1 MMSIKGYKQA
11 AALLVLLGCGS
22 SVHAAIAPDR
32 TRLVFR
38 GEDKSISV
46 DLKNA
51 NEKLP
56 YLAQSWVEDEKGNK
70 ITSPL
75 TAVPPVQRIE
85 AAGIGQVKIQ
95 GMPALATLPQD
106 RETLFYYNVREIPPQ
121 SDKPNTLQIALQ
133 TRIKVF
139 YRPQSLSKIDMQH
152 PWQHKITLNRQGDDF
167 QVVNPTG
174 YFVVLSNASNQP
186 DGLPAH
192 GFTPLVIPPKS
203 SSSMNIKA
211 NSLGAS
217 PVLTYVNDYGARL
230 PLIFNCSG
238 STCTVDEQKSR
249 KSSS

>member
-1 MMSIKGYKQA
+1 MMSLKRHNLA
-11 AALLVLLGCGS
+11 VVLLFLLGGYTS
-22 SVHAAIAPDR
+22 AQAAIAPDR

-38 GEDKSISV
+38 GVDKSISI
-46 DLKNA
+46 DLKNS

-56 YLAQSWVEDEKGNK
+56 YLAQSWIENEKGDK
-70 ITSPL
+70 ITTPL
-75 TAVPPVQRIE
+75 AAVPPVQRIE
-85 AAGIGQVKIQ
+85 ASGIGQVKIQ
-95 GMPALATLPQD
+95 GMPELASLSQD

-152 PWQHKITLNRQGDDF
+152 PWQYKITLNRQGESY

-174 YFVVLSNASNQP
+174 YFVVLSNASSHL
-186 DGLPAH
+186 DGVPAQ
-192 GFTPLVIPPKS
+192 GFTPLTLSPKS
-203 SSSMNIKA
+203 SNPINVKA
-211 NSLGAS
+211 SDLGNT

-249 KSSS
+249 KS